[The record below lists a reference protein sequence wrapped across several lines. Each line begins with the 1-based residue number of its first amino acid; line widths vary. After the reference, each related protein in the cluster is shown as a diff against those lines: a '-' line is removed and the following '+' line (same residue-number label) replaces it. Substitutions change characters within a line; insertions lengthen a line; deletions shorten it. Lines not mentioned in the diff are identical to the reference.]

1 MSKISSIHDAMI
13 TRLAAVLSSHR
24 RLANP
29 YQLPRNITLNLN
41 QGYGVAMGGA
51 TGTRR
56 LGSYLQLAREFR
68 VSITREV
75 FALDEAADAHAIYH
89 KDLLEDQLLVIK
101 DFEINS
107 TLNDTAIMV
116 AYQSDSGVSF
126 VDTDKGSIA
135 SLETTFLVT
144 YQEDLNA

>member
-1 MSKISSIHDAMI
+1 
-13 TRLAAVLSSHR
+13 
-24 RLANP
+24 
-29 YQLPRNITLNLN
+29 
-41 QGYGVAMGGA
+41 MGGA

-75 FALDEAADAHAIYH
+75 VRPGRGCRRPRHLP

-101 DFEINS
+101 DFEINT